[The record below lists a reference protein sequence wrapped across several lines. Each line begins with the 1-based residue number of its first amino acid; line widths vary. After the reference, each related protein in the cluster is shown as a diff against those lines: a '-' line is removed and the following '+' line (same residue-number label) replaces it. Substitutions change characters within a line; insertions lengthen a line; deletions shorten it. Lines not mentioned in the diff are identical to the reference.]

1 MREPV
6 CAAGA
11 LAAGEGDSICPEI
24 QTSMVRFR
32 IICRQR
38 RSNIQA
44 VKGGP
49 EKSSNARPGGYKMRY
64 LLDKITGI
72 FLFYFQ
78 GCLFRGA
85 LQIHDKFHLKG
96 EPCMSKGMDAK
107 KAEKKEPQNYG
118 CGGLSGGP
126 AFA

>member
-1 MREPV
+1 MPAR
-6 CAAGA
+6 AG
-11 LAAGEGDSICPEI
+11 I
-24 QTSMVRFR
+24 
-32 IICRQR
+32 
-38 RSNIQA
+38 
-44 VKGGP
+44 
-49 EKSSNARPGGYKMRY
+49 KMRY

-107 KAEKKEPQNYG
+107 KAEKKEPQKTKKEKKAAKVEKKAKKN
-118 CGGLSGGP
+118 
-126 AFA
+126 A